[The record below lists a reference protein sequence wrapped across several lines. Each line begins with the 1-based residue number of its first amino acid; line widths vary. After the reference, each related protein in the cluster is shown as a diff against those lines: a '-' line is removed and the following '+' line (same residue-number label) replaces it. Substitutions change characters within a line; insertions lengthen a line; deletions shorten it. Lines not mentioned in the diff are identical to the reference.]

1 MSKTIPNMR
10 KLQDILDAAERHGR
24 ESDPDHEVGDLQ
36 DMLRDAWKMLSKTQ
50 RSKLLLEAAEQLDS
64 WAGETSCHVCDEV
77 GVPGCEGCDGE
88 GLVAPS
94 GRKLTSTT

>member
-1 MSKTIPNMR
+1 MSKTIPNMSS
-10 KLQDILDAAERHGR
+10 LQDILDAAERHGS

-36 DMLRDAWKMLSKTQ
+36 DMLRTAWDMLPKTK

-64 WAGETSCHVCDEV
+64 WDSETSCLVCDEV
-77 GVPGCEGCDGE
+77 GPPDCKGCGGQ

-94 GRKLTSTT
+94 GRKLTEV